1 MPGLLICKEKHQKRI
16 GRLLVHGLGKWP
28 ARHLF
33 FIQRDCCAYVFL
45 YMNNLHSSDEYLSRS
60 KCFAGVGIP
69 DFFTQPHNV
78 ESVT

>member
-1 MPGLLICKEKHQKRI
+1 
-16 GRLLVHGLGKWP
+16 
-28 ARHLF
+28 
-33 FIQRDCCAYVFL
+33 
-45 YMNNLHSSDEYLSRS
+45 MNNLHSSDEYLSRS